1 MKNELIAK
9 QRTQLSKSNSNK
21 KQDILAIYGVP
32 EMLDKITQ
40 KERLNLLNCISC
52 GTVFLD

>member
-1 MKNELIAK
+1 MEKELVAK
-9 QRTQLSKSNSNK
+9 QRTQLSQRNSKK

-40 KERLNLLNCISC
+40 KERSNLLNN
-52 GTVFLD
+52 GE